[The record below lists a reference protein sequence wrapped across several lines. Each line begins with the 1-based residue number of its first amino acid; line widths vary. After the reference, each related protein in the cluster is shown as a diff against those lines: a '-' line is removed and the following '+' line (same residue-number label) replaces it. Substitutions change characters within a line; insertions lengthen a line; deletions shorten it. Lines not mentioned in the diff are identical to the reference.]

1 MSADFVYL
9 KVPRGRRERDPL
21 NRLAANID
29 GQLRAQGVG
38 NVAGWG
44 DSLGDE
50 KADGSRPIAYTRID
64 VDVSRIDAAR
74 RLLHA
79 ALATLHVPAGTE
91 LHFCHAGQDSFD
103 VYGEAGWLLDQ
114 AMPAS
119 SRRNDARRL

>member
-9 KVPRGRRERDPL
+9 KIPRGRREHDPL
-21 NRLAANID
+21 NRLIADVD

-50 KADGSRPIAYTRID
+50 KADGIRSIAYTRID

-74 RLLHA
+74 ALLRL
-79 ALATLHVPAGTE
+79 ALATRQVPAGTE
-91 LHFCHAGQDSFD
+91 LHFCHAGHDLFD
-103 VYGEAGWLLDQ
+103 VYGAAGWSLDQ
-114 AMPAS
+114 VMPAPPRHS
-119 SRRNDARRL
+119 EGRRL